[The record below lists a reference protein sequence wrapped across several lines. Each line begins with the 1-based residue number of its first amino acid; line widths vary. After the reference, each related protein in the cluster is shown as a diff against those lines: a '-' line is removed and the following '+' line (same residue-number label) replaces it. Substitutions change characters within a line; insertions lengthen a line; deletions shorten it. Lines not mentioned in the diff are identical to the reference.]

1 MIRTD
6 SQPAKFQ
13 AQFTNDVQVSL
24 SDTTSD
30 KGGGSL
36 GFRQHELL
44 EAALAITPDLLRRKP
59 CIERA

>member
-6 SQPAKFQ
+6 SQPATFPAPFANG
-13 AQFTNDVQVSL
+13 AQISV

-36 GFRQHELL
+36 DFRQHELL
-44 EAALAITPDLLRRKP
+44 EAGLATCMNGTLRM
-59 CIERA
+59 